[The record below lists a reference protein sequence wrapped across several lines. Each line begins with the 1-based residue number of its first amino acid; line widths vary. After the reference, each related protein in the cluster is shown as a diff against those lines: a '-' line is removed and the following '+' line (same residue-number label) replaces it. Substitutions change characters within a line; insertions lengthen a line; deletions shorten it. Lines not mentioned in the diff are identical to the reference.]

1 MVEKLKS
8 SLISVSKGVIVPII
22 TIFSFSLVLV
32 LFLSLTLLVI
42 SIEECTGNLSDSA
55 MSITWGVL
63 LFAQGVG
70 LTFGNCVLTI
80 IPLGL
85 TILIVTT
92 LVCLI
97 RHIKGGPLAYVAG
110 LIVWVFASI
119 ILSQNTSVAL
129 LDSQIIV
136 ACKTAFVYLLSLIIA
151 VVPQSSFFAA
161 LKKSYQK
168 ICPEWI
174 RKNITILKRAAIIL
188 LALYATVAVITVIV
202 WSCISIGSVDSFFI
216 KLGMKNG
223 SRILTTIACLIW
235 LPNIA
240 IWALS
245 WICGSGFSI
254 GKVAYFTMVDAQ
266 YKSLPPVPV
275 FGIFPEAVKDVL
287 YRTVFYGIIPT
298 VCFITMLVVI
308 LHKRGCCLRLKNIKD
323 KSELRAFALRA
334 IESGSLSVGVAA
346 VITIIC
352 TIVFAMSNGSLGEY
366 RLASV
371 GVDVIDSTR
380 AVGHFTL
387 YAVAS
392 AWALSVLSVLIAA
405 VVPYVFG
412 LIRNG
417 RNYAKNSSKVENQ
430 TKAEPKPQVESKPQ
444 AESESKPQIEKPQ
457 VEKTQVEKTQVE
469 SKPQAEPKTQAKDA
483 NHESATVKALYA
495 INSGSKVFGSVAKRV
510 LNNSVQIIN
519 KTKSYVNK
527 NATET
532 KVPRTASSRATQSS
546 ITSSNSSKKDTSK
559 QKSPLSLKKAA
570 PRTVSS
576 KTKRK

>member
-8 SLISVSKGVIVPII
+8 SLISMFKGVIVPVI

-42 SIEECTGNLSDSA
+42 SIEEGTGNLSDSA
-55 MSITWGVL
+55 MSITCAVL

-97 RHIKGGPLAYVAG
+97 RHIKGGPLAYFSG
-110 LIVWVFASI
+110 FIVWVFASI
-119 ILSQNTSVAL
+119 ILSQNTSVSL
-129 LDSQIIV
+129 LDSQIII
-136 ACKTAFVYLLSLIIA
+136 ACKTALIYLLSLA
-151 VVPQSSFFAA
+151 VAVFPKSSFFTV
-161 LKKSYQK
+161 LKKNYQK

-188 LALYATVAVITVIV
+188 LALYAAVAVITVIV
-202 WSCISIGSVDSFFI
+202 WICTSVGSVNSFFI
-216 KLGMKNG
+216 KLGMQNG
-223 SRILTTIACLIW
+223 SRIFTTIACLIW
-235 LPNIA
+235 LPNVA

-298 VCFITMLVVI
+298 ICVITMLVVI
-308 LHKRGCCLRLKNIKD
+308 LHKQGCCLRLKNIKD

-334 IESGSLSVGVAA
+334 IESGSVSVGVAA

-352 TIVFAMSNGSLGEY
+352 TIVFAISNGSLGEY

-380 AVGHFTL
+380 VVGHFTL
-387 YAVAS
+387 YAVAI
-392 AWALSVLSVLIAA
+392 AWGLSVLGVLIAA

-412 LIRNG
+412 LIRNSFNHG
-417 RNYAKNSSKVENQ
+417 TKSSKVENQ
-430 TKAEPKPQVESKPQ
+430 TKDE
-444 AESESKPQIEKPQ
+444 
-457 VEKTQVEKTQVE
+457 TKTQVE
-469 SKPQAEPKTQAKDA
+469 SKPKAETKTKVEKPQVEKPQVESKTQAEPKTQAKDT

-510 LNNSVQIIN
+510 LNNSAQIIN

-532 KVPRTASSRATQSS
+532 KVPRTASSSATPSS
-546 ITSSNSSKKDTSK
+546 ITSSNSSKKDAAA

-576 KTKRK
+576 KAKRK

>member
-8 SLISVSKGVIVPII
+8 SLVSMFKGVIVPII

-42 SIEECTGNLSDSA
+42 SIEEGTGNLSDSA
-55 MSITWGVL
+55 MSIACAVL

-97 RHIKGGPLAYVAG
+97 RHIKGGPLAYFSG
-110 LIVWVFASI
+110 FIVWVFASI
-119 ILSQNTSVAL
+119 IFSQNTSVSL
-129 LDSQIIV
+129 LDSQIII
-136 ACKTAFVYLLSLIIA
+136 ACKTAFVYLLSLA
-151 VVPQSSFFAA
+151 VAVFPKSSFFTV

-188 LALYATVAVITVIV
+188 LALYAAVAVITVIV
-202 WSCISIGSVDSFFI
+202 WICTSVGSVNSFFI
-216 KLGMKNG
+216 KLGMQNG
-223 SRILTTIACLIW
+223 SRIFTTIACLIW
-235 LPNIA
+235 LPNVA

-298 VCFITMLVVI
+298 ICVITMLVVI
-308 LHKRGCCLRLKNIKD
+308 LHKRGCFLRLKNIED

-334 IESGSLSVGVAA
+334 IESGSVSVGVAA

-352 TIVFAMSNGSLGEY
+352 TIVFAISNGSLGEY

-380 AVGHFTL
+380 VVGHFTL
-387 YAVAS
+387 YAVAI
-392 AWALSVLSVLIAA
+392 AWVLSVLGVFIAA
-405 VVPYVFG
+405 LVPYVFG
-412 LIRNG
+412 LIRNSFG
-417 RNYAKNSSKVENQ
+417 YAKKSSKVENQ
-430 TKAEPKPQVESKPQ
+430 TKDDT
-444 AESESKPQIEKPQ
+444 
-457 VEKTQVEKTQVE
+457 KTQVETDIKVETKTQVE
-469 SKPQAEPKTQAKDA
+469 SKPKVEPKTQV
-483 NHESATVKALYA
+483 ESKP
-495 INSGSKVFGSVAKRV
+495 
-510 LNNSVQIIN
+510 
-519 KTKSYVNK
+519 
-527 NATET
+527 
-532 KVPRTASSRATQSS
+532 KVPRTASSSA
-546 ITSSNSSKKDTSK
+546 TSSSRTSANSSKKDASNQNILKKDILKKALLKKDILKKAILSKDIFKKAILKKDASK

>member
-8 SLISVSKGVIVPII
+8 SLISMFKGVIVPVI

-42 SIEECTGNLSDSA
+42 SIEEGTGNLSDSA
-55 MSITWGVL
+55 MSITCAVL

-97 RHIKGGPLAYVAG
+97 RHIKGGPLAYFSG
-110 LIVWVFASI
+110 FIVWVFASI
-119 ILSQNTSVAL
+119 IISQNTSVSL
-129 LDSQIIV
+129 LDSQIII
-136 ACKTAFVYLLSLIIA
+136 ACKTALVYLLSLA
-151 VVPQSSFFAA
+151 VAVFPKSSFFTV
-161 LKKSYQK
+161 LKKNYQK

-188 LALYATVAVITVIV
+188 LALYAAVAVITVIV
-202 WSCISIGSVDSFFI
+202 WICTSVGSVNSFFI
-216 KLGMKNG
+216 KLGMQNG
-223 SRILTTIACLIW
+223 SRIFTTIACLIW
-235 LPNIA
+235 LPNVA

-298 VCFITMLVVI
+298 ICVITMLVVI

-334 IESGSLSVGVAA
+334 IESGSVSVGVAA
-346 VITIIC
+346 VITIIS
-352 TIVFAMSNGSLGEY
+352 TIVFAISNGSLGEY

-380 AVGHFTL
+380 VVGHFTL
-387 YAVAS
+387 YAVAI
-392 AWALSVLSVLIAA
+392 AWGLSVLGVLIAA

-412 LIRNG
+412 LIRNSFNHG
-417 RNYAKNSSKVENQ
+417 TKSSKAENQ
-430 TKAEPKPQVESKPQ
+430 TKDETKTQVATKPKVEAKPQVEKPQVESK
-444 AESESKPQIEKPQ
+444 
-457 VEKTQVEKTQVE
+457 T
-469 SKPQAEPKTQAKDA
+469 QAEPKTQAKDT

-510 LNNSVQIIN
+510 LNNSAQIIN

-532 KVPRTASSRATQSS
+532 KVPRTASSSATQSS
-546 ITSSNSSKKDTSK
+546 IISSSSSKKDAAA

-576 KTKRK
+576 KAKRK